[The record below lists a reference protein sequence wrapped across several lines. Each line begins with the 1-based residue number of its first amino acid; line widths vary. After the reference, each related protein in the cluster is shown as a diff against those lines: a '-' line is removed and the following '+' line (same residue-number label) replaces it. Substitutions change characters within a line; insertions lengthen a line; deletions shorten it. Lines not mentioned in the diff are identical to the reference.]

1 MWTKGN
7 EASLPGRITG
17 VSSPAC
23 ISNQKGLENMDKMPK
38 TGESAGAPPWWPKSN
53 PTDRPQHALHAQRG
67 KKGTASSN
75 LISQQDV
82 PYIKV
87 KRKTLI
93 ICIVR
98 LRNIY

>member
-38 TGESAGAPPWWPKSN
+38 TGESAGAPPPWWPKSN
-53 PTDRPQHALHAQRG
+53 PTDLNMLCTHNVA
-67 KKGTASSN
+67 KGTARSN